1 MIVVSTV
8 LMLIGLFFLV
18 VSAVGLERLPEVYTR
33 AHAVAKSETLGLML
47 VLGGLFFR
55 PELDLGGAVRLV
67 FILLF
72 SVVANPTA
80 VHALVRAAR
89 RAGVQPW
96 KVGSEASP
104 DVGLVDD
111 RDGADPGGS
120 RRPRTGGHGGALD
133 GPDGEARA

>member
-8 LMLIGLFFLV
+8 LMLIGMFFLV

-47 VLGGLFFR
+47 VFAGLFFR
-55 PELDLGGAVRLV
+55 PELDLDGAIRLALILV
-67 FILLF
+67 F
-72 SVVANPTA
+72 SVIANPTA

-96 KVGSEASP
+96 KVG
-104 DVGLVDD
+104 
-111 RDGADPGGS
+111 
-120 RRPRTGGHGGALD
+120 
-133 GPDGEARA
+133 EARATDGEDRP

>member
-1 MIVVSTV
+1 MIVISTV
-8 LMLIGLFFLV
+8 LMLIGLFFLI

-47 VLGGLFFR
+47 VVGGLFFR
-55 PELDLGGAVRLV
+55 PELDVGGAIRLV
-67 FILLF
+67 FILIF

-96 KVGSEASP
+96 KVGEAAP
-104 DVGLVDD
+104 DVGLC
-111 RDGADPGGS
+111 
-120 RRPRTGGHGGALD
+120 D
-133 GPDGEARA
+133 GPGPGPRAGETRP

>member
-1 MIVVSTV
+1 MIVVSTI

-55 PELDLGGAVRLV
+55 PELDVGGAVRLA
-67 FILLF
+67 FIVAF

-96 KVGSEASP
+96 KVGDTAEAATAARTRS
-104 DVGLVDD
+104 DE
-111 RDGADPGGS
+111 PGTGS
-120 RRPRTGGHGGALD
+120 TD
-133 GPDGEARA
+133 GPGPAAPGGEARP